1 MILRAEAVRKRFAE
15 RTILAGASLTI
26 EPGEVVLLFGAN
38 GSGKTTFARIL
49 ATLLPPDDGE
59 ITLDDVPVDEKR
71 SQSRRSIG
79 YASHAPLLYSA
90 LTPLEN
96 LEFFGHLAGLPAA
109 AAMARGAELLERFG
123 MSEFARTPMT
133 HFSRGMLQR
142 IVLSRALLVDP
153 PILIL
158 DEPYAGLDDEGVA
171 TVNAVLAEAKDRNK
185 AALVIAHDRERAA
198 KVKTRSLRLAG
209 GRIETA

>member
-96 LEFFGHLAGLPAA
+96 LEFFGQLAGLPAA